1 MEVIKDVH
9 EKTCPGWVWQ
19 SYWETFKGEWE
30 VRKKKDSMHRPLS
43 CKGYLNNRARLLFSL
58 WILIRTFVLDIQM
71 VGRRYM
77 ALKAR
82 ETERM
87 ESCRRV
93 QSLRRREKGTETS
106 PLKSKKIRR
115 DSPYSQ
121 RDCSNSGAFLFYRD
135 VGNGVMGCGVHC

>member
-1 MEVIKDVH
+1 
-9 EKTCPGWVWQ
+9 
-19 SYWETFKGEWE
+19 
-30 VRKKKDSMHRPLS
+30 
-43 CKGYLNNRARLLFSL
+43 
-58 WILIRTFVLDIQM
+58 
-71 VGRRYM
+71 M

-93 QSLRRREKGTETS
+93 KSLRKREKRAETS

-115 DSPYSQ
+115 DSLYSQ

-135 VGNGVMGCGVHC
+135 VGNGMKGCGVHCKSKEGFAEGFEQKVP

>member
-1 MEVIKDVH
+1 
-9 EKTCPGWVWQ
+9 
-19 SYWETFKGEWE
+19 
-30 VRKKKDSMHRPLS
+30 MHRPLS
-43 CKGYLNNRARLLFSL
+43 CKGYLNNRARLVFSL

-93 QSLRRREKGTETS
+93 KSLRKREKGTETS
-106 PLKSKKIRR
+106 PLKNKTIRR

-135 VGNGVMGCGVHC
+135 VGNGMMGLWSTLQKQGGIHRGF